1 MGQRAALFVFV
12 DRYAFIEY
20 KSGSSARK
28 AASRADKMRVDDR
41 EILVDMEC
49 ERELKGIY
57 KSNLYYAAT
66 ISIIQCKVF
75 KNEMLMYIHLAGLFF
90 FLLSVSCYFDM
101 VVSSQLS
108 LLT

>member
-20 KSGSSARK
+20 KSGSSARR

-49 ERELKGIY
+49 EREL
-57 KSNLYYAAT
+57 
-66 ISIIQCKVF
+66 
-75 KNEMLMYIHLAGLFF
+75 
-90 FLLSVSCYFDM
+90 
-101 VVSSQLS
+101 
-108 LLT
+108 

>member
-57 KSNLYYAAT
+57 NSNLYYAAT

>member
-1 MGQRAALFVFV
+1 MGQHAALFVFV

-49 ERELKGIY
+49 ERELKGFY
-57 KSNLYYAAT
+57 NSNLHLNYAAT

-90 FLLSVSCYFDM
+90 FSIVC
-101 VVSSQLS
+101 
-108 LLT
+108 

>member
-1 MGQRAALFVFV
+1 MVFV

-49 ERELKGIY
+49 ERELKGTY
-57 KSNLYYAAT
+57 NSNLYYAAT
-66 ISIIQCKVF
+66 ISIIQCKDF
-75 KNEMLMYIHLAGLFF
+75 KNEMWMYIHLAGLFF
-90 FLLSVSCYFDM
+90 FYCLLAAI
-101 VVSSQLS
+101 
-108 LLT
+108 LTWEYPPS

>member
-49 ERELKGIY
+49 ERELKGFY
-57 KSNLYYAAT
+57 NYSNLYYAGT
-66 ISIIQCKVF
+66 ISIIQC
-75 KNEMLMYIHLAGLFF
+75 
-90 FLLSVSCYFDM
+90 
-101 VVSSQLS
+101 
-108 LLT
+108 